1 MRSFVFCLVLAGC
14 AMAQI
19 PRDVLFYQA
28 RTKMLENLEN
38 QPNYT
43 CLETVERMRQ
53 APGGASTVQDT
64 LRLEVAL
71 VNGKELFAWPGAKE
85 FEDKDIDEIVS
96 TGMFG
101 NGNYGM
107 YVRMIF
113 GTGGLRFESKGP
125 TSLGGRMLERYDFAV
140 KKEISGYW
148 IRVQKSKALVGY
160 HGSLFVDPANAD
172 LRRLEVIADDIPA
185 ELGLT
190 AAEDRIDYARSVIGD
205 EEFLLPVESAL
216 LMSGS
221 DLVSR
226 NHTRFSGC
234 RKFSGESTLIL
245 DDAEF
250 AEALVEAPEV
260 KEVQLPADALLLLE
274 LRTALKPRAAA
285 VGDSV
290 EAKLISDVKRGKEKV
305 VPKGAIANGRIL
317 RLEISRQGATL
328 AIQFYDL
335 EWPGGHAD
343 VKAVFERRAGL
354 GVISMRTLNA
364 EPGTFIL
371 PEPLPPNL
379 KGEVFYYRT
388 VR

>member
-1 MRSFVFCLVLAGC
+1 MRSFVLLLVLAGC

-28 RTKMLENLEN
+28 RTKMLENLGN

-53 APGGASTVQDT
+53 SPGGASTVQDT

-113 GTGGLRFESKGP
+113 GTGGLRFESKGLV
-125 TSLGGRMLERYDFAV
+125 TIAGRALERYDFQV

-148 IRVQKSKALVGY
+148 IRVQKAKALVGY
-160 HGSLFVDPANAD
+160 HGSLYLDPENAD
-172 LRRLEVIADDIPA
+172 LRRLEVLADDIPP
-185 ELGLT
+185 ELRLT

-250 AEALVEAPEV
+250 AEAPVEAPAVTEI
-260 KEVQLPADALLLLE
+260 QLPPDALLLLE
-274 LRTALKPRAAA
+274 VRTALKPRAAA
-285 VGDSV
+285 VGDFV
-290 EAKLISDVKRGKEKV
+290 EARLVGDVKRGKERV
-305 VPKGAIANGRIL
+305 VPKGAIAKGRIV
-317 RLEISRQGATL
+317 RLEITKQYAVV

-335 EWPGGHAD
+335 DWSGGHAD

-354 GVISMRTLNA
+354 SVVMRALNA

-371 PEPLPPNL
+371 PEPLPANL